1 LPSRKSTL
9 EGLYIILVLAIDA
22 TRVTKVYRGTS
33 QAALK
38 DVSLKVEAGKI
49 FTLLG
54 RNGAGKTTFV
64 RMCATQ
70 LMPTSGTIS
79 VLGYDVV
86 RQANNVRHFICVV
99 PQEGRPLRALTPWDH
114 VYNWLQIRGDSK
126 RLAREKTEEMLR
138 KLEMYEA
145 RDRPAM
151 NLSGGM
157 KQKILVAMAM
167 ASDAQLLF
175 LDEPTIGLDPVSR
188 RQVWSAIKDW
198 KIKGG
203 SILLT
208 THYMDE
214 AEILSDYIVII
225 DKGILIAQGTIQEL
239 RKVIPQNIRIDI
251 ARDRLDIDALKSY
264 GSVVDTGAGML
275 RIFTFESAVA
285 ELSELALR
293 KNLSFTVSPV
303 TLDDVFVYLVGNGIG
318 DDQNGRD

>member
-1 LPSRKSTL
+1 MAF
-9 EGLYIILVLAIDA
+9 VLAIEA
-22 TRVTKVYRGTS
+22 AGVTKTYKGSR
-33 QAALK
+33 QAALY
-38 DVSLKVEAGKI
+38 DVSLKVEAGRI

-70 LMPTSGTIS
+70 LTPTSGSIS
-79 VLGYDVV
+79 VLGHDVIKGAKQI
-86 RQANNVRHFICVV
+86 RDLISIV
-99 PQEGRPLRALTPWDH
+99 PQEGRPLRALTSWDH
-114 VYNWLQIRGDSK
+114 VYNWLQIRGEGRQAAK
-126 RLAREKTEEMLR
+126 EKTEEILR
-138 KLEMYEA
+138 KLELYET

-167 ASDAQLLF
+167 ATDAQLLF

-188 RQVWSAIKDW
+188 RQVWSAINDW
-198 KIKGG
+198 KSKGG

-225 DKGILIAQGTIQEL
+225 DRGAVIAQGTIQEL
-239 RKVIPQNIRIDI
+239 RRVIPQNIRVDV
-251 ARDRLDIDALKSY
+251 ARDGLDVDALKPY
-264 GSVVDTGAGML
+264 GSVVDTGAGTL
-275 RIFTFESAVA
+275 RVFTFESAVH

-293 KNLSFTVSPV
+293 KNAAFTVSPV
-303 TLDDVFVYLVGNGIG
+303 TLDDVFVYLVGGGIG
-318 DDQNGRD
+318 DDQNGRN

>member
-1 LPSRKSTL
+1 M
-9 EGLYIILVLAIDA
+9 LAIEA
-22 TRVTKVYRGTS
+22 AGVTKIYKGAR
-33 QAALK
+33 QAALS
-38 DVSLKVEAGKI
+38 DVSLKVEAGRI

-70 LMPTSGTIS
+70 LMPTAGTIS
-79 VLGYDVV
+79 VLGYDVTKQA
-86 RQANNVRHFICVV
+86 RQIRDLISVV
-99 PQEGRPLRALTPWDH
+99 PQEGRPLRALTSWDH
-114 VYNWLQIRGDSK
+114 VYNWLQIRGESK
-126 RLAREKTEEMLR
+126 QAAREKTEEMLR
-138 KLEMYEA
+138 KLELYEA

-167 ASDAQLLF
+167 ATDAQLLF

-188 RQVWSAIKDW
+188 RQVWSAVKDW
-198 KIKGG
+198 KGKGG

-214 AEILSDYIVII
+214 AEMLSDYIVII
-225 DKGILIAQGTIQEL
+225 DRGVVIAQGTIQEL
-239 RKVIPQNIRIDI
+239 RRVIPQNIRVDI
-251 ARDRLDIDALKSY
+251 ARDGLDVDSLKSY

-275 RIFTFESAVA
+275 RVFTFESAVR

-293 KNLSFTVSPV
+293 KNLTFTVSPV
-303 TLDDVFVYLVGNGIG
+303 TLDDVFVYLVGGGIG

>member
-1 LPSRKSTL
+1 M
-9 EGLYIILVLAIDA
+9 LAIEA
-22 TRVTKVYRGTS
+22 AGVTKIYKGARQT
-33 QAALK
+33 ALC
-38 DVSLKVEAGKI
+38 DVSLKVEAGRI

-70 LMPTSGTIS
+70 LMPTAGTIS
-79 VLGYDVV
+79 VLGYDVT
-86 RQANNVRHFICVV
+86 RQARQIRDLISVV
-99 PQEGRPLRALTPWDH
+99 PQEGRPLRALTSWDH
-114 VYNWLQIRGDSK
+114 VYNWLQIRGVSK
-126 RLAREKTEEMLR
+126 QAAREKTEEMLR
-138 KLEMYEA
+138 KLELYEA

-167 ASDAQLLF
+167 ATDAQLLF

-198 KIKGG
+198 KGKGG

-214 AEILSDYIVII
+214 AEMLSDYIVII
-225 DKGILIAQGTIQEL
+225 DRGAVIAQGTIQEL
-239 RKVIPQNIRIDI
+239 RKVIPQNIRVDI
-251 ARDRLDIDALKSY
+251 ARDGLDVDSLKSY

-275 RIFTFESAVA
+275 RVFTFESAVR

-293 KNLSFTVSPV
+293 KNLTFTVSPV
-303 TLDDVFVYLVGNGIG
+303 TLDDVFVYLVGGGIG
-318 DDQNGRD
+318 DDQNGRG